1 MGVDADI
8 DRVGRA
14 LVTGCIPLRPRPA
27 GADRAQ
33 TTTTTTQKPLEV
45 HELDR
50 RLAGRAMDGRMEKIS
65 ERLETDEP
73 RTRILK
79 IQDEQNPSEIRERN
93 SVESRDR
100 QVSVTVAARDGDR
113 EMSKDDAS
121 CALPFYFPPHH
132 AAACSAP
139 GPGSD
144 L

>member
-50 RLAGRAMDGRMEKIS
+50 RLAGRAMDGRMEKT

-100 QVSVTVAARDGDR
+100 QVSVTIAAPARDGD
-113 EMSKDDAS
+113 
-121 CALPFYFPPHH
+121 
-132 AAACSAP
+132 
-139 GPGSD
+139 
-144 L
+144 